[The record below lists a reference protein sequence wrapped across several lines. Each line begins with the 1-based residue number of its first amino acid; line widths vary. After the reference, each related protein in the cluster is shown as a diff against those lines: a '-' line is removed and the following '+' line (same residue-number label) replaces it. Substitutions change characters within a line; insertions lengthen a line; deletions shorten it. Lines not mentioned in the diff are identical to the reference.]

1 MYLLDTDVL
10 SNVIKKCPSPRL
22 LRKLAETPGEALFTT
37 AVNIA
42 EILYGAARVPHG
54 RQLLSIFNEK
64 IFPCL
69 SILPFDLESAEIHG
83 PLKAGLEKKG
93 LSKSEP
99 DLMIASIAL
108 RNNLT
113 VVSGNSRHFAGIPRL
128 RCEDWIG
135 GSNDPR

>member
-1 MYLLDTDVL
+1 MYLLDTDAL
-10 SNVIKKCPSPRL
+10 SNVIKKSPSARL
-22 LRKLAETPGEALFTT
+22 LRKLAETPSEALFTT

-54 RQLLSIFNEK
+54 ERYLSVFKEK
-64 IFPCL
+64 VFPCL
-69 SILPFDLESAEIHG
+69 TILPFDLKSAEIHG
-83 PLKAGLEKKG
+83 PLKAQLEKKG

-113 VVSGNSRHFAGIPRL
+113 VVSGNVRHFAGIPRL

-135 GSNDPR
+135 G